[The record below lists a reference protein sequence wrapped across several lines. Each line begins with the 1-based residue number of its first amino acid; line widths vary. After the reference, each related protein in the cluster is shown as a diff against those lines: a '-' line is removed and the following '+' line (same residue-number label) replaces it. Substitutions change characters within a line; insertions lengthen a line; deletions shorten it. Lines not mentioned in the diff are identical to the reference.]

1 MAMNEETTTQ
11 SLLESEIN
19 NIDSINDIDG
29 LHGAKRSRTIKRVI
43 ALALGSLVLGVLV
56 LTLTIRAV
64 AQATPFPDLIELPDG
79 FSPEG
84 ITRGRGTTVYVGSI
98 PTGAIYQADL
108 RTGEGS
114 ILVPPQEGR
123 YALGMTFDKRT
134 NYLFVAGY
142 TTGRAFVYDTTTG
155 ATVGNFQLT
164 TEPVTIINDVALT
177 RDAVYFT
184 DSNRPVFYRLPL
196 LSGGRLPDPSAV
208 EEIPLSGDF
217 EFVPGVTN
225 SNGIAATAN
234 GRTLIIAH
242 TYLGKLYRIDAL
254 SGRATEIAIG
264 VGCGPVGA
272 DGSDGLILSGRTL
285 YIVDFY
291 NQVIKIQLDPGL
303 TSGIIEDVIT
313 SLLLDPWPN
322 PTTGVL
328 YGDSVYVVSSKLA
341 MPPTPDT
348 ESRIVKLPLH

>member
-1 MAMNEETTTQ
+1 MNEETRMQ
-11 SLLESEIN
+11 SLLERDVNNLNEIN
-19 NIDSINDIDG
+19 DNGNLNDV
-29 LHGAKRSRTIKRVI
+29 KRDRTIKRVI
-43 ALALGSLVLGVLV
+43 ALALGSLVFGVLV
-56 LTLTIRAV
+56 LMLTLQAV

-123 YALGMTFDKRT
+123 HAVGMTFDKRT
-134 NYLFVAGY
+134 NYLFVAGL

-155 ATVGNFQLT
+155 ATVGDFQLT
-164 TEPVTIINDVALT
+164 TEPVTGINDVAFT

-184 DSNRPVFYRLPL
+184 DSNRPVYYRLPL

-217 EFVPGVTN
+217 EFVPGALN

-234 GRTLIIAH
+234 GKTLIIAH
-242 TYLGKLYRIDAL
+242 THLGKLYHVDAA
-254 SGRATEIAIG
+254 SGRATEIAVG

-272 DGSDGLILSGRTL
+272 DGSDGLILDGRTL
-285 YIVDFY
+285 YVVNFY
-291 NQVIKIQLDPGL
+291 NQVIKIRLDPGL
-303 TSGIIEDVIT
+303 TSGVVQDVIT

-328 YGDSVYVVSSKLA
+328 YGDSVYVVSSKFSL
-341 MPPTPDT
+341 PPTPET
-348 ESRIVKLPLH
+348 EYRIVKLPLH